1 MDGNTTLQ
9 VLFGLGLGAAACLV
23 VVNGQT
29 PPKLHAFEVAS
40 SAAQGTDSQA
50 APSSDSGSLFTSV
63 QEQLELK
70 LDAQRGP
77 VDVVVIASA
86 ERTVE
91 D

>member
-50 APSSDSGSLFTSV
+50 APSSDSGSPSV

-77 VDVVVIASA
+77 VDVVVIESA
-86 ERTVE
+86 ERPVE